1 MFACHKDPEA
11 PTENAERSIEKRALL
26 DPPTLAAIAL
36 IEAQTAAAVA
46 SLLAAETAGILK
58 IVG

>member
-1 MFACHKDPEA
+1 MHPRYEGPEK
-11 PTENAERSIEKRALL
+11 SIDKRALL

-46 SLLAAETAGILK
+46 ALLAAETAGILK

>member
-1 MFACHKDPEA
+1 MHPHYEGPEK
-11 PTENAERSIEKRALL
+11 SIDKRALL

-46 SLLAAETAGILK
+46 ALLAAETAGILK
-58 IVG
+58 IIG